1 MKTSIIIILGVLAMF
16 LFVQANVVKSSD
28 KTEQQKYEVVEEFDG
43 FEIRYYP
50 EAVLASVFIPGD
62 YRNSSGQGFRI
73 LAGYIFG
80 GNHEKQNIAMT
91 APVHMKEDNKGF
103 YMSFVMPSQYDINSL
118 PIPDNSEISI
128 EKSVPAYTAAIRFGG
143 YANDEKIEA
152 HKALLAKHLK
162 EHGIEFTEPFVYL
175 GYNPPYQTVNRRN
188 EVAVKIE
195 YPMEKSL

>member
-1 MKTSIIIILGVLAMF
+1 MKTSIIIVLGVLAVF
-16 LFVQANVVKSSD
+16 LFVQAGVVNSSE
-28 KTEQQKYEVVEEFDG
+28 KTEQQEYEVVEKFDG

-50 EAVLASVFIPGD
+50 EAVMASVIVPGD

-80 GNHEKQNIAMT
+80 GNNENQNIAMT
-91 APVHMKEDNKGF
+91 APVHMSEDDKG
-103 YMSFVMPSQYDINSL
+103 YHMSFVMPSQYDINSL

-128 EKSVPAYTAAIRFGG
+128 EKSVPTYTAAIRFGG
-143 YANDEKIEA
+143 YANEEKIEKN
-152 HKALLAKHLK
+152 KALLAKHLK
-162 EHGIEFTEPFVYL
+162 DQGIEFTEPFVFL

-195 YPMEKSL
+195 YPAEK